1 MKLNLSEEI
10 TARETE
16 VLRMLAE
23 GLVIAASCSTGQIAP
38 ESHGPHPSKKSDCH
52 GVLKNGRTLRQPLV
66 KDDICINPPGS
77 YADLTVPQ
85 LSSVPS
91 LSLSSFNPEAMAA
104 LLDEHVQAKH
114 VEALAKHGFRDHVLL
129 QLSLLLEEE
138 AATGGQN
145 GRLYAEGLSTALVA
159 RFMNCF
165 SAHPFSPAQ
174 YKGGLPGYALRQ
186 VCVHMEAHL
195 AHDVSLA
202 QLARIA
208 GMSSY
213 HFARLFRQSTGLP
226 AHQYLTSLRLRRAR
240 ELLVKSSLPLAEISR
255 EVGYESQSHFTA
267 VFRKA
272 TGSTPKVFRSQY
284 RR

>member
-1 MKLNLSEEI
+1 LLLQRCSLLQVALPAKSLPNLMVHIHRRNPIVMEVREN
-10 TARETE
+10 AR
-16 VLRMLAE
+16 A
-23 GLVIAASCSTGQIAP
+23 
-38 ESHGPHPSKKSDCH
+38 
-52 GVLKNGRTLRQPLV
+52 LRQPLV
-66 KDDICINPPGS
+66 KNDICINPPGS
-77 YADLTVPQ
+77 YADLTVRQP
-85 LSSVPS
+85 SSVLS
-91 LSLSSFNPEAMAA
+91 LSLSSFIPEAMAA
-104 LLDEHVQAKH
+104 LLDEDVQAKH
-114 VEALAKHGFRDHVLL
+114 VETLVKRGFRDHVLL

-145 GRLYAEGLSTALVA
+145 GRLYAEGLSTALVV
-159 RFMNCF
+159 RLMNCF

-186 VCVHMEAHL
+186 VCEYMEAYL

-226 AHQYLTSLRLRRAR
+226 VHQYLTSLRLRRAR